1 MFLMYQI
8 TMTIGNNILNGLVT
22 NVFDSLGSW
31 SSNNLAYLGA
41 PHLLSSFLEDGLIN
55 GLGSVIGFTP
65 MIFLMYLLISILED
79 TGYMARAAYVMDR
92 LMNAVGLHGKT
103 AVSLI
108 IGTGCNVAGVMSTRT
123 LESKKDRMIA
133 ILISPFMSCTA
144 RLAIYA
150 VFASA
155 FFSKIKVGIFDA
167 SGVVVFGLYV
177 LGIAVSIAV
186 GKFLST
192 TVFKGEESYFIMEL
206 PPYRIPT
213 VKGILIHMWEKA
225 GVFVKK
231 AGTVILGAVIVVWVL
246 SNLPFGVEPGS
257 RNSLVGIIGAF
268 IAPVFGPAGFGT
280 WQAGIALITGFVAK
294 EAVVGTMATIYG
306 VGEGTKLIAAVHNA
320 YTPLS
325 ALSFMVFTLLY
336 VPCVATIGAIKRE
349 TNSGKWAII
358 VVIYTCTIAWVFAV
372 LVYQGGR
379 LLGFN

>member
-1 MFLMYQI
+1 
-8 TMTIGNNILNGLVT
+8 
-22 NVFDSLGSW
+22 
-31 SSNNLAYLGA
+31 
-41 PHLLSSFLEDGLIN
+41 
-55 GLGSVIGFTP
+55 
-65 MIFLMYLLISILED
+65 MIFLMYLLIAILED

-108 IGTGCNVAGVMSTRT
+108 IGTGCNVAGVMSART

-225 GVFVKK
+225 GAFVKK
-231 AGTVILGAVIVVWVL
+231 AGTVILGAVIVVWIL
-246 SNLPFGVEPGS
+246 SNLPFGVEAGS

-268 IAPVFGPAGFGT
+268 IAPVFAPAGFGT

-306 VGEGTKLIAAVHNA
+306 VGEGAKLISAVHSA

-349 TNSGKWAII
+349 TNSAKWAII
-358 VVIYTCTIAWVFAV
+358 VVIYTCTIAWVLAV